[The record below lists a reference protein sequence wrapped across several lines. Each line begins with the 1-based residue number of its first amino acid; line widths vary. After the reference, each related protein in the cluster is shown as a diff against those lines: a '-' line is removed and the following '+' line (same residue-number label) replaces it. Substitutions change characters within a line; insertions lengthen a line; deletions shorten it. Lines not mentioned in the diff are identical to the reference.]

1 MASPLIGIHAALG
14 EIGISAFFWT
24 FIEMIAPD
32 KKRLRRAKV
41 AAMIGVIFFFMSW
54 IIGGYYYS
62 TDYGTNVKP
71 AIKEG
76 PQPWAH
82 GVMMEAK
89 EHIFLF
95 LPFLG
100 IVVFSLVSLAGERMI
115 KDAKLRKSFLIVTAI
130 VVLIGLAMAVMGYLI
145 SSGFR
150 SALEAART

>member
-1 MASPLIGIHAALG
+1 MVNPLVGIHAALG
-14 EIGISAFFWT
+14 EMGVSAFFWT
-24 FIEMIAPD
+24 FIEMISPD
-32 KKRLRRAKV
+32 KKRLRRARV
-41 AAMIGVIFFFMSW
+41 AAMLGVILFFMSW

-62 TDYGTNVKP
+62 TYYGESVKP
-71 AIKEG
+71 VIKEG

-82 GVMMEAK
+82 SVMMESK

-115 KDAKLRKSFLIVTAI
+115 KDAKLRKSFLIVTGI
-130 VVLIGLAMAVMGYLI
+130 VILIGLAMAFMGYLI

-150 SALEAART
+150 SALEAGRA